1 MPSSA
6 LGVALSFPPI
16 LEMPLSWAGTG
27 KRGCRKEQIPSGI
40 SASLLFQLYKHLQVP
55 GHRNRQV
62 LQRVATH
69 REHIVRTVMRV
80 ISEHERAGVQGSL
93 CQLEYVRVEAFG
105 AV

>member
-1 MPSSA
+1 MHSSA
-6 LGVALSFPPI
+6 LGAALLFPPI
-16 LEMPLSWAGTG
+16 SEMPLSWAEPG

-80 ISEHERAGVQGSL
+80 ISEHERAGVQEASASL
-93 CQLEYVRVEAFG
+93 KMSA
-105 AV
+105 